1 MYLFNAINYQLN
13 LLDFYGSSMA
23 GYNLLVLFVI
33 WLEKEETYAQ
43 HPDNNIKIAH
53 ASMAG
58 TPNGYSAQTLVGV
71 KQILNAS

>member
-1 MYLFNAINYQLN
+1 
-13 LLDFYGSSMA
+13 MA